1 MLSLWTFFLSHGMV
15 GCQAKLTAKEST
27 MNQIEQLE
35 RLHPVF
41 LPALEH
47 FMGLGVELAGEEA
60 GKMEHAEIESLISK
74 EGKEI
79 LRRMFQAHLDLRC
92 TREVREETVAGSDGV
107 VRLRCRQG
115 CERGLMSVF
124 GKVTVTRKGY
134 KAPKVESVFPMDAEL
149 NLPQDLYSHGLR
161 CRVAEEVAGHSFD
174 EAVENI
180 VKTTGGKV
188 PKRQTEEV
196 AVCAARDFN
205 EFYSGREAETPEATS
220 DILVL
225 TVDQKGMVMREEDL
239 RPATRK
245 AAEKAEHQPGARLN
259 PGQKLNRKRMATV
272 ASVYTIEARER
283 TPEMVMGLADED
295 KPDRSRCRNKRVW
308 ASVEQ
313 EPEVVIQDM
322 FDEALRRDP
331 EKKRPWAVLL
341 DGGEKQLELVLGLVR
356 SLRPDISVIL
366 DFVHVLE
373 YLWKAAYSFYPVGSQ
388 EAQNCVAEQAL
399 KILRGESTQVVT
411 GLRQRIDFAKHGPE
425 KLKAAVKCA
434 NYLEK
439 YGVLMDYNVYLEE
452 GLPIA
457 TGVIEGAC
465 RHLIK
470 DRMDLTGARWR
481 LKSAEAVLRIR
492 SLRSS
497 GDLDAY
503 WKFHRARELKRNY
516 SYAASCAT

>member
-1 MLSLWTFFLSHGMV
+1 MSLTTILYTECLPLPKS
-15 GCQAKLTAKEST
+15 KNT
-27 MNQIEQLE
+27 
-35 RLHPVF
+35 VF
-41 LPALEH
+41 
-47 FMGLGVELAGEEA
+47 
-60 GKMEHAEIESLISK
+60 
-74 EGKEI
+74 
-79 LRRMFQAHLDLRC
+79 D
-92 TREVREETVAGSDGV
+92 VRNVS
-107 VRLRCRQG
+107 
-115 CERGLMSVF
+115 
-124 GKVTVTRKGY
+124 Y

-331 EKKRPWAVLL
+331 EKSAHGPCCWM
-341 DGGEKQLELVLGLVR
+341 EVR
-356 SLRPDISVIL
+356 SNWSWFSALFVPFARIS
-366 DFVHVLE
+366 
-373 YLWKAAYSFYPVGSQ
+373 A
-388 EAQNCVAEQAL
+388 
-399 KILRGESTQVVT
+399 
-411 GLRQRIDFAKHGPE
+411 
-425 KLKAAVKCA
+425 
-434 NYLEK
+434 
-439 YGVLMDYNVYLEE
+439 
-452 GLPIA
+452 
-457 TGVIEGAC
+457 
-465 RHLIK
+465 
-470 DRMDLTGARWR
+470 
-481 LKSAEAVLRIR
+481 
-492 SLRSS
+492 
-497 GDLDAY
+497 
-503 WKFHRARELKRNY
+503 
-516 SYAASCAT
+516 